1 MTTRGAGA
9 VTIKRPSEIERM
21 AAAGAILIDILEV
34 LRTEIRPGV
43 TTGDLDRIASRM
55 IADAGAEPSFLGY
68 GSNPPFPG
76 VICASINDEVVHGI
90 PSPRRRLADGDVVSI
105 DIGCIVDGWHAD
117 CARTW
122 TVGRVPREVVDLV
135 DATRRGM
142 EAGIAAA
149 RAGNRLGDVGHAIES
164 VANERG
170 YGIVR
175 PFVGHGIGRAMH
187 EDPQVP
193 NYGRAGTG
201 LAIETGHVLR
211 DRADVH
217 PRCRR
222 RLCRRRR
229 VDRPDRRRVPRGPLR
244 EHDRGHAGWPPAPHG
259 SSLRRLVPEADSDV
273 YSPFAGRPERRP
285 FRVSIPT
292 RMSTS

>member
-1 MTTRGAGA
+1 VTTRDAGA
-9 VTIKRPSEIERM
+9 VTIKRPTEIASMR
-21 AAAGAILIDILEV
+21 AAGALLAGILEV
-34 LRTEIRPGV
+34 LRAEVRPGV
-43 TTGDLDRIASRM
+43 TTGDLDRIAERM
-55 IADAGAEPSFLGY
+55 ILDAGAVPSFKGY

-90 PSPRRRLADGDVVSI
+90 PSPRRRLAEGDLVSI

-122 TVGRVPREVVDLV
+122 AVGGVPPEVTQLI

-149 RAGNRLGDVGHAIES
+149 VPGNRLGDIGHAIES
-164 VANERG
+164 VAHEHG

-193 NYGRAGTG
+193 NYGRPGTG
-201 LAIETGHVLR
+201 LLIEPGMCFAIEPMFNLGGDEVFVDDDNWTVRTADGSLSAHFENTIAVTTG
-211 DRADVH
+211 
-217 PRCRR
+217 
-222 RLCRRRR
+222 
-229 VDRPDRRRVPRGPLR
+229 G
-244 EHDRGHAGWPPAPHG
+244 
-259 SSLRRLVPEADSDV
+259 
-273 YSPFAGRPERRP
+273 PERLTEA
-285 FRVSIPT
+285 S
-292 RMSTS
+292 

>member
-1 MTTRGAGA
+1 MRSAGA
-9 VTIKRPSEIERM
+9 VTLKRRSEIHQMR
-21 AAAGAILIDILEV
+21 AAGQILAGILDV
-34 LRTEIRPGV
+34 LRAELRAGV
-43 TTGDLDRIASRM
+43 TTGDLDAIAERM
-55 IADAGAEPSFLGY
+55 IRDAGAIPSFKGY

-90 PSPRRRLADGDVVSI
+90 PSPRRRLAEGDLVSI

-122 TVGRVPREVVDLV
+122 AVGGVPAEVTQLI

-149 RAGNRLGDVGHAIES
+149 VPGNRLGDIGHAIES
-164 VANERG
+164 VAHEHG

-193 NYGRAGTG
+193 NYGRPGTG
-201 LAIETGHVLR
+201 LLIEPGMCFAIEPMFNLGGDEVFVDDDNWTVR
-211 DRADVH
+211 TAD
-217 PRCRR
+217 
-222 RLCRRRR
+222 
-229 VDRPDRRRVPRGPLR
+229 
-244 EHDRGHAGWPPAPHG
+244 G
-259 SSLRRLVPEADSDV
+259 SLSAHFENTIAVTTC
-273 YSPFAGRPERRP
+273 GPERLTEA
-285 FRVSIPT
+285 S
-292 RMSTS
+292 